1 MHFKKYIAYIIFVN
15 FILTKIALSCGSQPF
30 FWPYCSTQYLK
41 AHPLFHTGHNISSIA
56 AVIDKA
62 YFLTFF
68 S

>member
-30 FWPYCSTQYLK
+30 FDPTVQHNIWKPT
-41 AHPLFHTGHNISSIA
+41 PFHTGHNISSIA